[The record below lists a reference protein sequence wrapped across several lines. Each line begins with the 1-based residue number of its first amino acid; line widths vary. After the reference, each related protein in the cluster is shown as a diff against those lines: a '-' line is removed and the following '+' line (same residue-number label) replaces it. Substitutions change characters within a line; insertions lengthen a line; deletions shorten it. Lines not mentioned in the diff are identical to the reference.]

1 MSKVAIVIITY
12 QTPLDVLLLQLEAI
26 KKFCKDDHEIVII
39 ENSFE
44 KKAVEGIKYH
54 IEQMPE
60 VKYYKTNAS
69 SHNGSDSHA
78 FAANF
83 SMEKLRD
90 KYDFYFYMDH
100 DLIPVKPFSV
110 MEILRNKICA
120 GLGQGNKTPYFW
132 AGCFMYNAIAKDFN
146 LSPSHELGLDTGGG
160 TYKLVQ
166 TYGKDQCVFFD
177 EEYRQNPDFPKAPVY
192 SMINKG
198 MFMHFVAASNWKGEA
213 GNTERMNS
221 LVNIA
226 KTMIENGGE

>member
-1 MSKVAIVIITY
+1 M
-12 QTPLDVLLLQLEAI
+12 QFEAL
-26 KKFCKDDHEIVII
+26 KKFCKDDHEIIII

-44 KKAVEGIKYH
+44 KKSVEAIKY
-54 IEQMPE
+54 QVSQRPE
-60 VKYYKTNAS
+60 IKYYKTNAS

-83 SMEKLRD
+83 SMDKLRG
-90 KYDFYFYMDH
+90 KYDFYFYLDH
-100 DLIPVKPFSV
+100 DCIPVKPFSV
-110 MEILRNKICA
+110 IEMLTGKMCA
-120 GLGQGNKTPYFW
+120 GLGQGGSKVPYFW
-132 AGCFMYNAIAKDFN
+132 PGCFMYDAKATGFD
-146 LSPSHELGLDTGGG
+146 LSPSHALGLDTGGG
-160 TYKLVQ
+160 TYKLVE
-166 TYGKDQCVFFD
+166 TYGENNCVFFD

-226 KTMIENGGE
+226 KTMIENGEG